1 MSSPDTYE
9 NTRPLDTRIMLP
21 VYGSANDILKLSV
34 TAATPALDIVTF
46 VTPNKETFS
55 VSAEALLRAAK
66 ALTA

>member
-9 NTRPLDTRIMLP
+9 NTRPLDTRITLP
-21 VYGSANDILKLSV
+21 VYASVEVLKLSV

-46 VTPNKETFS
+46 VTPKKEVFS